1 MDKCKWIQLDKETS
15 LERPMFHLWDHGTS
29 QSYYPPVTLTVMD
42 KFNWIQLD
50 KETSLK
56 GFMFHLW
63 DHGTTQS
70 Y

>member
-1 MDKCKWIQLDKETS
+1 
-15 LERPMFHLWDHGTS
+15 
-29 QSYYPPVTLTVMD
+29 MD